1 MTIIIKNMEDLSLK
15 ELKLQLSMAQAK
27 VEILEERLTERT
39 YEVQALRLDRHK
51 TLNFVRELMTELAK
65 DIDVNDVKIVS

>member
-1 MTIIIKNMEDLSLK
+1 MEDLSLK

-65 DIDVNDVKIVS
+65 EIDVNDVKIVS